1 MGNIKDI
8 AEVLKGVNEDNFPDI
23 VKELCSIDKDL
34 ITDELIKIPSIYAYW
49 AGILTIVKKNREL
62 QELEITS
69 LAATLRKKHKEE
81 SGTKLTAKDLDD
93 LVFSNEEYKNKQEE
107 YIKKSQNYDM
117 IKALVDSL
125 QHKKDMLVQ
134 LSANQRAESNL
145 YK

>member
-1 MGNIKDI
+1 MINIKDI
-8 AEVLKGVNEDNFPDI
+8 AETMKSLDEDNFPAL
-23 VKELCSIDKDL
+23 VMELCSIDKES

-49 AGILTIVKKNREL
+49 AGILTIVKKSRDL
-62 QELEITS
+62 QELMISS
-69 LAATLRKKHKEE
+69 LAATIRKKHKED

-93 LVFSNEEYKNKQEE
+93 LVYSNVEYQHNQED

-117 IKALVDSL
+117 IRALVDSL

-134 LSANQRAESNL
+134 LSANQRSESNL